1 MLDAGSTSKQLAQPT
16 NEVAC
21 HASPL
26 ASGRRLLMSRQ
37 SFVVLTED
45 EQFAAVLRSVLR
57 GAVVMV
63 ASCLDQIPDRFS
75 EYRLIVDPLSVRE
88 CCLESIRRMRR
99 GRPVGSVSAGR
110 RILLPPMALPLLE

>member
-37 SFVVLTED
+37 SFVVLTETSS
-45 EQFAAVLRSVLR
+45 LRL
-57 GAVVMV
+57 
-63 ASCLDQIPDRFS
+63 FS
-75 EYRLIVDPLSVRE
+75 GVFF
-88 CCLESIRRMRR
+88 
-99 GRPVGSVSAGR
+99 VGPS
-110 RILLPPMALPLLE
+110 